1 VTRIDTYDGTR
12 EEALAGDAV
21 VVSLDTEIDVSRGDM
36 LVRRKNRPTVTDRFD
51 AYLCWMHEDALQV
64 GRSYVLLHGAR
75 EVSAFVERIE
85 YRVDID
91 TLHREPAS
99 ALALNEIG
107 RVELVTARSLCFD
120 SYRVNSATGSFV
132 LVDPATNA
140 TVGAGMIRAATAP
153 RDAAPRDAAPR
164 AVASPNVTWQD
175 WNIPREER
183 EQRQGHDAM
192 VVWLTGPSGAG
203 KSTITRVVE
212 RALYDEGYRT
222 MLLDGDQLRHGLNND
237 LGFSPADRAQNV
249 RRAGEAAR
257 LFFEAG
263 HVVLCA
269 FVSPYA
275 LDRDAVRAMFPAHRC
290 VEVHVTASSASL
302 QSRDPKGL
310 YARDLAT
317 GTVGLSG
324 LNSPY
329 EAPVDPAL
337 RLDTDQCTADDAVQQ
352 VLALIRTRAP
362 LRR

>member
-1 VTRIDTYDGTR
+1 
-12 EEALAGDAV
+12 
-21 VVSLDTEIDVSRGDM
+21 
-36 LVRRKNRPTVTDRFD
+36 VRRKNRPTVTDRVD
-51 AYLCWMHEDALQV
+51 AYLCWMHDDALQV

-75 EVSAFVERIE
+75 EVPAFVERIE

-91 TLHREPAS
+91 TLHREPAT

-153 RDAAPRDAAPR
+153 RDAAARDSTARDSTAR
-164 AVASPNVTWQD
+164 AASPNVTWQD
-175 WNIPREER
+175 WNIPRAER
-183 EQRQGHDAM
+183 ERRQGHDAM

-203 KSTITRVVE
+203 KSTISCAVE
-212 RALYDEGYRT
+212 RALYDAGYRT
-222 MLLDGDQLRHGLNND
+222 MLLDGDQLRYGLNSD
-237 LGFSPADRAQNV
+237 LGFAPADRAQNV
-249 RRAGEAAR
+249 RRAGEVAR

-275 LDRDAVRAMFPAHRC
+275 RDRDAVRAMFPVHRC
-290 VEVHVTASSASL
+290 VEVHVTASAASL

-329 EAPVDPAL
+329 EVPVDPAL
-337 RLDTDQCTADDAVQQ
+337 RLDTDQCTSEDAVQQ
-352 VLALIRTRAP
+352 VLALIQTRVP